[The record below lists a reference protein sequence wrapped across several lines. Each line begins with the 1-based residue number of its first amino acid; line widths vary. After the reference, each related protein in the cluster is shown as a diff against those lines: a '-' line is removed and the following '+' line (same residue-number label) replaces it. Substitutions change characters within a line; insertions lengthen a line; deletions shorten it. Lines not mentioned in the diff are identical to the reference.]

1 MQRFAYEGRNRDG
14 ELVKGQTESA
24 NAQAVAQWMLGAGI
38 VPVKILAA
46 TESTAQGAV
55 DIKGWLSGQGRLS
68 DADLMIFTRQL
79 GTMVRAGLP
88 LMQALSGMQS
98 SAGKPALARLLGKL
112 REDLDQGLELS
123 SAMAHHPEFFDDYY
137 VSMIRVGEGAGQLD
151 EVLSRLFAQ
160 LEFER
165 DMRQKIKGALRYPSF
180 VVVAI
185 AIAISILTIFVIP
198 VFAKVYAG
206 MKVELPLLTRVL
218 LGVSD
223 FAVDWWWCVALA
235 IHAGVQGFRYTV
247 RQPDG
252 RLRWDRFKL
261 RLPLMGSIFNK
272 AGIARFSLSF
282 AMACKSGV
290 PIDQAFTLVARV
302 VDNAYFEQRIL
313 GMRAGITRG
322 DSLLRIAQE
331 SGIFKPM
338 ELQMIAVGEATGEV
352 ENMMS
357 QVAHMYQEE
366 LQYEVSRL
374 GDAIE
379 PILLAVMGTLVLV
392 LMLGIFLPL
401 WDLGQLAQQG

>member
-1 MQRFAYEGRNRDG
+1 MQQFVYEGRNRHG
-14 ELVKGQTESA
+14 ELVKGKTSSA
-24 NAQAVAQWMLGAGI
+24 NSQAVAQWMQSVGI
-38 VPVKILAA
+38 VPVKITRSENTEGDASRDLKHWLFGDGKLTA
-46 TESTAQGAV
+46 T
-55 DIKGWLSGQGRLS
+55 
-68 DADLMIFTRQL
+68 DLLLFTRQL

-88 LMQALSGMQS
+88 LMQALTGMQA
-98 SAGKPALARLLGKL
+98 SAGKPKLAALLGKL

-123 SAMAHHPEFFDDYY
+123 SAMAHHPAFFDDYY

-151 EVLSRLFAQ
+151 EVLTRLFAQ

-180 VVVAI
+180 VIV
-185 AIAISILTIFVIP
+185 AISIAVGILTMFVIP

-206 MKVELPLLTRVL
+206 MKVELPLLTRAL
-218 LGVSD
+218 LATSD
-223 FAVDWWWCVALA
+223 FAVNWWWCVLLALGA
-235 IHAGVQGFRYTV
+235 CVQTFRYVV
-247 RQPDG
+247 RQPEG
-252 RLRWDRFKL
+252 RLRWDKFKL
-261 RLPLMGSIFNK
+261 QLPLMGSIFCK
-272 AGIARFSLSF
+272 AGIARFCLSF

-302 VDNAYFEQRIL
+302 VDNAWYEQRIL

-322 DSLLRIAQE
+322 ETLLRIAQD
-331 SGIFKPM
+331 SAMFKPM
-338 ELQMIAVGEATGEV
+338 ELQMIAVGEATGEL

-357 QVAHMYQEE
+357 QVAQMYQEE
-366 LQYEVSRL
+366 LHYEVSRL

-379 PILLAVMGTLVLV
+379 PILLAVMGGLVLV

>member
-1 MQRFAYEGRNRDG
+1 MQQFVYEGRNRHG
-14 ELVKGQTESA
+14 ERVKGKTASA

-38 VPVKILAA
+38 VPVKISA
-46 TESTAQGAV
+46 TNNDDADGAL
-55 DIKGWLSGQGRLS
+55 DIRQWLTRQSRLSGT
-68 DADLMIFTRQL
+68 DLLLFTRQL

-88 LMQALSGMQS
+88 LMQALSGMQA
-98 SAGKPALARLLGKL
+98 SAAKPALSALLGEL

-123 SAMAHHPEFFDDYY
+123 SAMAHHPAFFNDYY

-151 EVLSRLFAQ
+151 EVLVRLFAQ

-165 DMRQKIKGALRYPSF
+165 DMRQKIKGALRYPTF

-185 AIAISILTIFVIP
+185 AIAISILTMFVIP

-206 MKVELPLLTRVL
+206 MKVELPLLTRIL

-223 FAVDWWWCVALA
+223 FAVNWWWCVLLSVGAC
-235 IHAGVQGFRYTV
+235 VQGFRYWV
-247 RQPDG
+247 RQPEG
-252 RLRWDRFKL
+252 RLRWDKFKL
-261 RLPLMGSIFNK
+261 KLPLMGSIFCK
-272 AGIARFSLSF
+272 AGIARFCLSF

-290 PIDQAFTLVARV
+290 PIDQAFTLVSRV
-302 VDNAYFEQRIL
+302 VENAYFEERIL

-322 DSLLRIAQE
+322 ESLLRIAKD

-338 ELQMIAVGEATGEV
+338 ELQMIAVGEATGEL
-352 ENMMS
+352 ENMVS
-357 QVAHMYQEE
+357 QVAQMYQEE

-379 PILLAVMGTLVLV
+379 PILLAVMGALVLI

>member
-1 MQRFAYEGRNRDG
+1 MQHFAYEGRNRLG
-14 ELVKGQTESA
+14 ELVRGKTESP
-24 NAQAVAQWMLGAGI
+24 NAQAVAQWLHGAGI
-38 VPVKILAA
+38 VPVKIAPASDPASPGTL
-46 TESTAQGAV
+46 
-55 DIKGWLSGQGRLS
+55 DLKNWLSGQSTLS
-68 DADLMIFTRQL
+68 GTDLLLFTRQL

-98 SAGKPALARLLGKL
+98 SAGKPSLASLLGAL
-112 REDLDQGLELS
+112 RDDLDQGLELS
-123 SAMAHHPEFFDDYY
+123 SAMAHHPDFFDDYY

-151 EVLSRLFAQ
+151 EVLARLFAQ

-165 DMRQKIKGALRYPSF
+165 DMRQKIKGALRYPTF
-180 VVVAI
+180 VVTAI
-185 AIAISILTIFVIP
+185 AIAIAILTMFVIP

-223 FAVDWWWCVALA
+223 FAVNWWWAVAALMVM
-235 IHAGVQGFRYTV
+235 GVQAFRYMV
-247 RQPDG
+247 RQPEG
-252 RLRWDRFKL
+252 RLRWDKFKL
-261 RLPLMGSIFNK
+261 GLPLTGSIFTK
-272 AGIARFSLSF
+272 AGIARFCQSF

-290 PIDQAFTLVARV
+290 PVDQAFTLVARV

-322 DSLLRIAQE
+322 DSVLRIAQE

-338 ELQMIAVGEATGEV
+338 ELQMIAVGEATGELD
-352 ENMMS
+352 NMMS
-357 QVAHMYQEE
+357 QVAQMYQDE

-379 PILLAVMGTLVLV
+379 PILLAVMGALVLV